1 MKARFFLLLVSGAAL
16 FAQSGW
22 QTASELPAVDFSG
35 LTKAQRAVALEILRS
50 ETCVCGCNMKLAQCR
65 MEDPGCFVSRRLAA
79 VVVNEAAAGKSVAA
93 IHEALLKV
101 MRGPELLLEAK
112 ALPIPIDGDP
122 VRGPVDAKVTI
133 VEFSDFQ

>member
-1 MKARFFLLLVSGAAL
+1 VRLRLLLLLVSGAAL

-22 QTASELPAVDFSG
+22 QTAYSLPAVDFSG
-35 LTKAQRAVALEILRS
+35 LTNAQRAVALQVLRS
-50 ETCVCGCNMKLAQCR
+50 ETCVCGCNMKVAQCR

-79 VVVNEAAAGKSVAA
+79 LVVNEASSGKSVAA
-93 IHEALLKV
+93 IHEALLKF